1 MHNFGA
7 NGGRGIPN
15 MKKLLFILLLTPLLF
30 FGGIRFFLN
39 LNDIPIYD
47 YRLIYDFI
55 FSNNDVKQLNNLS
68 ELLGYNKND
77 KLLIIHADDLGLSNS
92 VNQASFDALNNKY
105 VNSASVMI
113 PAPNTIEVADYFNEN
128 PDIDLGIHLTFT
140 SEWKDYKW
148 HGISQ
153 KDSISS
159 LINGNGNF
167 YEKKK
172 DVIKNSNPEHIR
184 KELQAQI
191 DYAISIGIKPTHLDS
206 HEGVLFFSPEFFK
219 IYLEVSEKN
228 RLPVFVPKLLAAHF
242 NDDFPQPKNLVV
254 VKMYMADK
262 NISFE
267 NWVGY
272 YDSILNNLEPGLNE
286 MIVHLG
292 IDDNEMKKITSNRIA
307 FGSKWRN
314 LDYNIVSSPDFKASL
329 IKNNIKLVTWREI
342 KDILYP

>member
-55 FSNNDVKQLNNLS
+55 FSNNDVNQLNNLS
-68 ELLGYNKND
+68 ELLGYKKND
-77 KLLIIHADDLGLSNS
+77 KLLIIHADDLGLSKS

-113 PAPNTIEVADYFNEN
+113 PAPNIIEVADYFNEN

-153 KDSISS
+153 KDAISS

-262 NISFE
+262 NVSFE
-267 NWVGY
+267 NWAEY
-272 YDSILNNLEPGLNE
+272 YGSILNNLEPGLNE

-292 IDDNEMKKITSNRIA
+292 IDNNEMKKITSNRIA

-314 LDYNIVSSPDFKASL
+314 LDYNIVSSPEFMASL

>member
-1 MHNFGA
+1 MYNFGE
-7 NGGRGIPN
+7 NGGRGISN
-15 MKKLLFILLLTPLLF
+15 IKKLLFIVLLTPLLF

-55 FSNNDVKQLNNLS
+55 CSNNDVNQLHNLS
-68 ELLGYNKND
+68 ELLGYKKND
-77 KLLIIHADDLGLSNS
+77 KLLIIHADDLGLSSS

-128 PDIDLGIHLTFT
+128 PDIDLGLHLTFT

-159 LINGNGNF
+159 LINSNGNF

-172 DVIKNSNPEHIR
+172 DVIKNANPEHIR

-191 DYAISIGIKPTHLDS
+191 EYAISIGIKPTHLDS

-267 NWVGY
+267 NWAGY

-292 IDDNEMKKITSNRIA
+292 IDNNEMKKITSNRIA

-314 LDYNIVSSPDFKASL
+314 LDYNIVSSPEFKASL

>member
-1 MHNFGA
+1 MYNFGA
-7 NGGRGIPN
+7 NGGRGISN
-15 MKKLLFILLLTPLLF
+15 IKKLLFIVLLTPLLF

-55 FSNNDVKQLNNLS
+55 FSNNDVNQLHNLS
-68 ELLGYNKND
+68 ELLGYKKND
-77 KLLIIHADDLGLSNS
+77 KLLIIHADDLGLSSS

-128 PDIDLGIHLTFT
+128 PDIDLGLHLTFT

-159 LINGNGNF
+159 LINSNGNF

-172 DVIKNSNPEHIR
+172 DVIKNANPEHIR

-191 DYAISIGIKPTHLDS
+191 EYAISIGIKPTHLDS

-262 NISFE
+262 NISFD
-267 NWVGY
+267 NWPEY
-272 YDSILNNLEPGLNE
+272 YESLINNLEPGLNE
-286 MIVHLG
+286 MIFHLG
-292 IDDNEMKKITSNRIA
+292 LDNNEMKKITSNRVA

-314 LDYNIVSSPDFKASL
+314 LDYNVVSSPEFKASL
-329 IKNNIKLVTWREI
+329 IKNDIKLVTWREI
-342 KDILYP
+342 KEILYP

>member
-1 MHNFGA
+1 MF
-7 NGGRGIPN
+7 
-15 MKKLLFILLLTPLLF
+15 KKVLLSITLIFILLITLI

-39 LNDIPIYD
+39 VNEIPIYD

-55 FSNNDVKQLNNLS
+55 FNNNDVNQFNNLS
-68 ELLGYNKND
+68 ELLGYEKND

-92 VNQASFDALNNKY
+92 VNQASFDALNNQY

-113 PAPNTIEVADYFNEN
+113 PAPNSAEVADYFKEN
-128 PDIDLGIHLTFT
+128 PNIDLGLHLTFT

-153 KDSISS
+153 KDSIPS
-159 LINGNGNF
+159 LINNNGNF

-172 DVIKNSNPEHIR
+172 EIIKNSNPEDIR

-228 RLPVFVPKLLAAHF
+228 RLPVFVPKLLAPHF
-242 NDDFPQPKNLVV
+242 NNNFPQPKNLVV

-267 NWVGY
+267 DWPEY
-272 YDSILNNLEPGLNE
+272 YDSILNNLNSGLNE
-286 MIVHLG
+286 IIVHLG
-292 IDDNEMKKITSNRIA
+292 YDNNEMKKITSNRIA

-314 LDYNIVSSPDFKASL
+314 LDYDIISSPEFKASL
-329 IKNNIKLVTWREI
+329 IKNDIKLVSWRQI
-342 KDILYP
+342 KDLLYP

>member
-55 FSNNDVKQLNNLS
+55 FSNNDVNQLNNLS
-68 ELLGYNKND
+68 ELLGYKKND
-77 KLLIIHADDLGLSNS
+77 KLLIIHADDLGLSKS

-113 PAPNTIEVADYFNEN
+113 PAPNIIEVADYFNEN

-153 KDSISS
+153 KDAISS

-262 NISFE
+262 NVSFE
-267 NWVGY
+267 NWAEY
-272 YDSILNNLEPGLNE
+272 YGSILNNLEPGLNE

-292 IDDNEMKKITSNRIA
+292 IDNNEMKKITSNRIA

-314 LDYNIVSSPDFKASL
+314 LDYNIVSSPKFMASL

>member
-1 MHNFGA
+1 MYNFGA
-7 NGGRGIPN
+7 NGGRGISN
-15 MKKLLFILLLTPLLF
+15 MKKLLFIVLLTPLLF

-55 FSNNDVKQLNNLS
+55 CSNNDVNQLHNLS
-68 ELLGYNKND
+68 ELLGYKKKD
-77 KLLIIHADDLGLSNS
+77 KLLIIHADDLGLSSS

-128 PDIDLGIHLTFT
+128 PDIDLGLHLTFT

-159 LINGNGNF
+159 LINSNGNF

-191 DYAISIGIKPTHLDS
+191 EYAISIGIKPTHLDS

-267 NWVGY
+267 NWAGY

-292 IDDNEMKKITSNRIA
+292 IDNNEMKKITSNRIA

-314 LDYNIVSSPDFKASL
+314 LDYNIVSSPEFKASL

>member
-1 MHNFGA
+1 MF
-7 NGGRGIPN
+7 
-15 MKKLLFILLLTPLLF
+15 KKVFLSIILILILLNVLI
-30 FGGIRFFLN
+30 FGSIRFFLN

-55 FSNNDVKQLNNLS
+55 FSNNYVNQPNNLS

-92 VNQASFDALNNKY
+92 VNQASFEALKNKY

-113 PAPNTIEVADYFNEN
+113 PAPNSIEVANYFKKN
-128 PDIDLGIHLTFT
+128 PDIDLGLHLTFT

-153 KDSISS
+153 KDSIPS
-159 LINGNGNF
+159 LINNNGNF

-172 DVIKNSNPEHIR
+172 EVIKNSNPRDIR
-184 KELQAQI
+184 KELQSQI

-219 IYLEVSEKN
+219 IYLEISEKN
-228 RLPVFVPKLLAAHF
+228 RLPVFVPKLLAPHF
-242 NDDFPQPKNLVV
+242 NNDFPQPKNLVFI
-254 VKMYMADK
+254 KMYMADK
-262 NISFE
+262 KISFE
-267 NWVGY
+267 DWPGY
-272 YDSILNNLEPGLNE
+272 YESILNDLGPGLNE

-292 IDDNEMKKITSNRIA
+292 LDNNEMKKITSNRIA

-314 LDYNIVSSPDFKASL
+314 LDFKVVSSPEFKASL
-329 IKNNIKLVTWREI
+329 IKNDIKLVTWREI

>member
-1 MHNFGA
+1 MYNFGA
-7 NGGRGIPN
+7 NGGRGISN
-15 MKKLLFILLLTPLLF
+15 MKKLLFIVLLTPLLF

-55 FSNNDVKQLNNLS
+55 CSNNDVNQLHNLS
-68 ELLGYNKND
+68 ELLGYKKND
-77 KLLIIHADDLGLSNS
+77 KLLIIHADDLGLSSS

-128 PDIDLGIHLTFT
+128 PDIDLGLHLTFT

-159 LINGNGNF
+159 LINSNGNF

-172 DVIKNSNPEHIR
+172 DVIKNANPEHIR

-191 DYAISIGIKPTHLDS
+191 EYAISIGIKPTHLDS

-267 NWVGY
+267 NWAGY

-292 IDDNEMKKITSNRIA
+292 IDNNEMKKITSNRIA

-314 LDYNIVSSPDFKASL
+314 LDYNIVSSPEFKASL

>member
-15 MKKLLFILLLTPLLF
+15 MKKLLFIALLTPLLF

-55 FSNNDVKQLNNLS
+55 CSNNDVNQLHNLS
-68 ELLGYNKND
+68 ELLGYKKND
-77 KLLIIHADDLGLSNS
+77 KLLIIHADDLGLSSS

-128 PDIDLGIHLTFT
+128 PDIDLGLHLTFT

-159 LINGNGNF
+159 LINSNGNF

-172 DVIKNSNPEHIR
+172 DVIKNANPEHIR

-191 DYAISIGIKPTHLDS
+191 EYAISIGIKPTHLDS

-267 NWVGY
+267 NWAGY

-292 IDDNEMKKITSNRIA
+292 IDNNEMKKITSNRIA

-314 LDYNIVSSPDFKASL
+314 LDYNIVSSPEFKASL

>member
-55 FSNNDVKQLNNLS
+55 FSNNDVNQLNNLS
-68 ELLGYNKND
+68 ELLGYKKND
-77 KLLIIHADDLGLSNS
+77 KLLIIHADDLGLSKS

-113 PAPNTIEVADYFNEN
+113 PAPNIIEVADYFNEN

-153 KDSISS
+153 KDAISS

-172 DVIKNSNPEHIR
+172 EVIKNSNPEHIR

-191 DYAISIGIKPTHLDS
+191 DYAMSIGIKPTHLDS

-262 NISFE
+262 NVSFE
-267 NWVGY
+267 NWAEY
-272 YDSILNNLEPGLNE
+272 YGSILNNLEPGLNE

-292 IDDNEMKKITSNRIA
+292 IDNNEMKKITSNRIA

-314 LDYNIVSSPDFKASL
+314 LDYNIVSSPEFMASL

-342 KDILYP
+342 KDMLYP